1 MAEVRF
7 LDPFYL
13 ANVHVTLQ
21 SVEKHRLPIFS
32 NVILCPSGISD
43 ITRRTQINK
52 LLTRHGG
59 AYLKSLERPVKVTHL
74 LCSGDEETEKMVYAE
89 KFNQRGEAKIHL
101 VWEEWFWDSL
111 DFGGRFDES
120 RYQVRRPRPERK
132 SLAEAATPPPT
143 SSAQPSELDEELAPL
158 PKERSPPQPQSFDD
172 FEDEAASVK
181 IIPAVTLQ
189 MWGGLLQRRGYEVA
203 GGDIIRSPSKPT
215 SKPRQQEEQPP
226 SPVQRGGSVISS
238 FRRANSFAPGAPVSQ
253 HPQPFRR
260 TPAALEKVGESSKSG
275 AAASP
280 VLLFFSGLKFCVLGE
295 AKSPLVRTAI
305 EQHGG
310 RWVSEEDEDVDFFV
324 VRLLRRVK
332 QYDLSKWSLNDNPS
346 AIVEARFIGSKP
358 TKASEAN
365 TEQSAG

>member
-7 LDPFYL
+7 LDPYYL

-74 LCSGDEETEKMVYAE
+74 LCSGDEETEKMIYAE

-181 IIPAVTLQ
+181 IIPAVTLRV
-189 MWGGLLQRRGYEVA
+189 WGGLLQRRGYEVA
-203 GGDIIRSPSKPT
+203 GGEVIRSPSKPT

-226 SPVQRGGSVISS
+226 SPVQREIG
-238 FRRANSFAPGAPVSQ
+238 RAHV
-253 HPQPFRR
+253 
-260 TPAALEKVGESSKSG
+260 
-275 AAASP
+275 
-280 VLLFFSGLKFCVLGE
+280 
-295 AKSPLVRTAI
+295 
-305 EQHGG
+305 
-310 RWVSEEDEDVDFFV
+310 
-324 VRLLRRVK
+324 
-332 QYDLSKWSLNDNPS
+332 
-346 AIVEARFIGSKP
+346 
-358 TKASEAN
+358 
-365 TEQSAG
+365 

>member
-1 MAEVRF
+1 MERKIPILTPSWVNESYQIWLKGDDVDVAEVRF
-7 LDPFYL
+7 LDPCYL

-59 AYLKSLERPVKVTHL
+59 AYLKNLERPVKVTHL
-74 LCSGDEETEKMVYAE
+74 LCSGDEETEKMIYAE

-172 FEDEAASVK
+172 FEDEAASVE

-189 MWGGLLQRRGYEVA
+189 MWGGLLQRRGYEIA
-203 GGDIIRSPSKPT
+203 GGEVIRSPSKST
-215 SKPRQQEEQPP
+215 SKPRQQGEEHPP

-260 TPAALEKVGESSKSG
+260 TSAAPEKVGESSTSG
-275 AAASP
+275 AVASP
-280 VLLFFSGLKFCVLGE
+280 VVLFFSGLKFCVLGE

-324 VRLLRRVK
+324 VRLLR
-332 QYDLSKWSLNDNPS
+332 
-346 AIVEARFIGSKP
+346 
-358 TKASEAN
+358 
-365 TEQSAG
+365 